1 VREVRETAE
10 AVDAVDHRAAGRGG
24 AVPVQPA
31 SPPELPRLEPVAGP
45 VAEAAVA
52 AVRRSSLAPLRDRVG
67 ATRLRLVWVL
77 TVGAATVALLGVA
90 PPREA
95 GGLMVAAVAMLLVI
109 RPVLLIC
116 LGDPTLFDPD
126 SVDASP
132 SAADDRR

>member
-1 VREVRETAE
+1 MREPADPVE
-10 AVDAVDHRAAGRGG
+10 AVDPGAPGRAAP
-24 AVPVQPA
+24 APAQPA
-31 SPPELPRLEPVAGP
+31 PLPEPPRRLEPVAGP

-77 TVGAATVALLGVA
+77 TVGAATVALLGVD

-126 SVDASP
+126 SVDTSP
-132 SAADDRR
+132 STADDRR